1 MRRFKME
8 WIKLHLILS
17 ITILTSGTTFASPN
31 LQTTPT
37 TQVNNSAISN
47 SEQRNDDRLNQTRV
61 TGQPTSALESQF
73 HEHRIAVPDAQTTSI
88 ITTKVNNS
96 ANSNTDQRD
105 DNILNQT
112 RVPGQHTLEPT
123 SATTPQYQER
133 RIRVPKQGKSSRPQ
147 QSFQVPP
154 VNITA
159 AVGSNAS
166 FQCVVDN
173 LMGVIQWAKD
183 GGAVLG
189 NPRWTIVRIFD
200 HGVSHL
206 NIENVTMTDLGDY
219 ECQVGPKPGVQPI
232 RAKARL
238 SVVGTYHTANNTLP
252 VVSYSNSEYVEMGG
266 NYAHNVTSALTSHKI
281 IPVENS
287 AGPAT
292 SVFAGQ
298 WMLNRVGGLVLALV
312 VGFSTIV
319 AIFIIRKWRMLE
331 ALSKPFP
338 SFIRNED
345 LPLQA
350 SDVGWLNILRGKDVS
365 HAQSQDQDDHKSIH
379 LTHYAVGDASYPAIA
394 TVREYKKTCHVS
406 LSPKSSSLS
415 VIPEQDETATDVT

>member
-17 ITILTSGTTFASPN
+17 ITILTSGTTFA
-31 LQTTPT
+31 L
-37 TQVNNSAISN
+37 
-47 SEQRNDDRLNQTRV
+47 
-61 TGQPTSALESQF
+61 
-73 HEHRIAVPDAQTTSI
+73 PDAQTTSI

-96 ANSNTDQRD
+96 VNSNTDQRD

-112 RVPGQHTLEPT
+112 RVPGQPTLEPT
-123 SATTPQYQER
+123 SATTAQYQER
-133 RIRVPKQGKSSRPQ
+133 RIRVPKQGQSSRPQ

-183 GGAVLG
+183 GIILYPNQSGAVLG

-219 ECQVGPKPGVQPI
+219 ECQVGPKPGVRPI

-238 SVVGTYHTANNTLP
+238 SVVGTYDTANNTLP

-266 NYAHNVTSALTSHKI
+266 NYVHNVISALTSHTI
-281 IPVENS
+281 IPFENS

-298 WMLNRVGGLVLALV
+298 WTLNRVGALVLALV
-312 VGFSTIV
+312 VGFSTTV

-331 ALSKPFP
+331 ALSGTK
-338 SFIRNED
+338 FIKFF
-345 LPLQA
+345 
-350 SDVGWLNILRGKDVS
+350 SDVIVVHHPSPLEKKKHQIRMSG
-365 HAQSQDQDDHKSIH
+365 SI
-379 LTHYAVGDASYPAIA
+379 I
-394 TVREYKKTCHVS
+394 
-406 LSPKSSSLS
+406 
-415 VIPEQDETATDVT
+415 